1 MTKSDLYSKTRVA
14 ALITAVFFALLFTAC
29 PNAAGGGGGGSTVNI
44 TVKGDANVELPAEPV
59 AVRAGAKWAE
69 AQAIVQGKVTFKTGY
84 VLNSWHFGEDASAP
98 EITEEDSFYMHT
110 TVYVKSR
117 PDLPPL
123 PKPENPGDQ
132 TVQIT
137 LRVHPAEAGKI
148 LGENPISVKK
158 GTTWPQL
165 QNYAKAAF
173 KANYG
178 FSEEQVE
185 WKKDGSVLG
194 STHSFDSDT
203 TIFAEPEDLRIF
215 VTFTGDSRVTIA
227 EPATI
232 TVIDGTKWKD
242 IKTKAAAKVK
252 VNDSNYAITAWN
264 LDGESG
270 TVLTDDYEFKKTGG
284 TSRTIYAKTG
294 DRRITLTV
302 KYERLYG
309 PKVDAGTITVFDGD
323 TWGSVKARVAREI
336 TIPDHFILSEWH
348 WHGLASGFI
357 SDDYTFKVSKSVPGP
372 AVAFIRPDIKLTISK
387 AIYLT
392 YHAPLSDSD
401 GSAYHFLSI
410 KGVRNGTIGNNDQYN
425 NEEHTVSLSYFQ
437 MGATEIPQELYELV
451 MGENPSRFKGPSYPP
466 AEGERQEL
474 RPVENVGWY
483 QVILFCNELTRC
495 TQGLGEEE
503 CVYTYD
509 GHTYNFKDAYNT
521 KRPEMNMSKRGFRL
535 PTSAEWEWA
544 AQSKSDG
551 FRHKYSGT
559 NRKDLLKA
567 YAWYDVNSG
576 DKTHEVGKMGG
587 NHYLLYDMS
596 GNVEEWCWDWYSNS
610 TPASGQTD
618 PTGPA
623 EQVGYY
629 GRVVHGGSYADDE
642 YRCKCAYI
650 WQRTYYDGYHRGNVA
665 SASQP
670 GCGNCMKF
678 CHRQN

>member
-1 MTKSDLYSKTRVA
+1 MTKFGLNKKKRVA
-14 ALITAVFFALLFTAC
+14 ALITAAVVVLIALFGMTAC

-69 AQAIVQGKVTFKTGY
+69 AQAIVQGKVGFKTGY
-84 VLNSWHFGEDASAP
+84 VLNSWHLGEDASAP
-98 EITEEDSFYMHT
+98 ELNDMNLFTRDT

-117 PDLPPL
+117 PKLPPL
-123 PKPENPGDQ
+123 PKPENPGDPS
-132 TVQIT
+132 VKIT
-137 LRVHPAEAGKI
+137 LKVHPAEAGKI

-178 FSEEQVE
+178 FNEEHVE

-203 TIFAEPEDLRIF
+203 TIFAEPEDLRIT
-215 VTFTGDSRVTIA
+215 VTVTGDPKVTVA
-227 EPATI
+227 DPATI

-242 IKTKAAAKVK
+242 LKTKAAAKVT
-252 VNDSNYAITAWN
+252 VNDSNYAITAWK

-270 TVLTDDYEFKKTGG
+270 TVLTDDYEFKKTDGQG
-284 TSRTIYAKTG
+284 RTIYAKTG

-309 PKVDAGTITVFDGD
+309 PQVDAGTITVFDGD

-387 AIYLT
+387 KSKAIYLT

-401 GSAYHFLSI
+401 GSAYHFLRI
-410 KGVRNGTIGNNDQYN
+410 NGVQEGTIGNNDQHDN
-425 NEEHTVSLSYFQ
+425 KEHTVTLSYFQ
-437 MGATEIPQELYELV
+437 MGRTEIPQALYELV
-451 MGENPSRFKGPSYPP
+451 MGENPSRFNGPSYPP
-466 AEGERQEL
+466 AVGEKQEL
-474 RPVENVGWY
+474 RPVENVNWFK
-483 QVILFCNELTRC
+483 VILFCNELTRC
-495 TQGLGEEE
+495 TQGWGEKE

-509 GHTYNFKDAYNT
+509 GHTYNFRDARDG
-521 KRPEMNMSKRGFRL
+521 KVPKMNMSKKGFRL

-544 AQSKSDG
+544 AQGGPK
-551 FRHKYSGT
+551 RQVYSGT
-559 NRKDLLKA
+559 NSENHLKKY
-567 YAWYDVNSG
+567 YAWYKDNSG
-576 DKTHEVGKMGG
+576 SKTHQVGNTAANDYG
-587 NHYLLYDMS
+587 LSDMS

-610 TPASGQTD
+610 TPASGQID

-623 EQVGYY
+623 QQVGNY
-629 GRVVHGGSYADDE
+629 GRVVHGGSYADYED
-642 YRCKCAYI
+642 RCRCAFI
-650 WQRTYYDGYHRGNVA
+650 WHRTYYDGDYWEKRGFRIA
-665 SASQP
+665 A
-670 GCGNCMKF
+670 
-678 CHRQN
+678 RLW

>member
-1 MTKSDLYSKTRVA
+1 MTKFGLNKTRVA
-14 ALITAVFFALLFTAC
+14 ALITAAVVALIALFGMTAC

-59 AVRAGAKWAE
+59 AVRSGAKWAE
-69 AQAIVQGKVTFKTGY
+69 AQTTVQGKVGFKTGY
-84 VLNSWHFGEDASAP
+84 VLNSWHLGEDASAP

-264 LDGESG
+264 LNNEGGSTLD
-270 TVLTDDYEFKKTGG
+270 DDYEFKKTGG

-302 KYERLYG
+302 KYERLYC
-309 PKVDAGTITVFDGD
+309 PQVDAGTITVFDGD

-336 TIPDHFILSEWH
+336 TIPKNFILSEWH
-348 WHGLASGFI
+348 WHGLSSGFI

-372 AVAFIRPDIKLTISK
+372 AVAFIRPDIKLHVVHD
-387 AIYLT
+387 AYLT
-392 YHAPLSDSD
+392 YYAPVD
-401 GSAYHFLSI
+401 GYVTELKYCLRFVNEVH
-410 KGVRNGTIGNNDQYN
+410 GGTIGSNDQDDN
-425 NEEHTVSLSYFQ
+425 KEHTVTLSYFQ
-437 MGATEIPQELYELV
+437 MGETEIPQALYELV
-451 MGENPSRFKGPSYPP
+451 MGVNPSRFKGHLYPP
-466 AEGERQEL
+466 AEGETQEL
-474 RPVENVGWY
+474 RPVENVDWY
-483 QVILFCNELTRC
+483 KVILFCNELTRC
-495 TQGLGEEE
+495 TEGLGEKE

-509 GHTYNFKDAYNT
+509 GHTYNARDAYNT

-544 AQSKSDG
+544 AQGGSK
-551 FRHKYSGT
+551 RNVYSGT
-559 NRKDLLKA
+559 DSEDSLKM
-567 YAWYDVNSG
+567 YAWYIDNSG
-576 DKTHEVGKMGG
+576 DKTHEVEKEER
-587 NHYLLYDMS
+587 NYYFLCNMS
-596 GNVEEWCWDWYSNS
+596 GNVEEWCWDWYSS
-610 TPASGQTD
+610 TSPASGQTD

-629 GRVVHGGSYADDE
+629 GRVVRGGHYADDE
-642 YRCKCAYI
+642 SHCKCAYI
-650 WQRTYYDGYHRGNVA
+650 RNRTTSFAYDQEKRGFRIA
-665 SASQP
+665 A
-670 GCGNCMKF
+670 
-678 CHRQN
+678 RLW

>member
-1 MTKSDLYSKTRVA
+1 MTKFGLNKTRVA
-14 ALITAVFFALLFTAC
+14 ALITAAVVVLIALFGMTAC

-59 AVRAGAKWAE
+59 AVLAGAKWAE
-69 AQAIVQGKVTFKTGY
+69 AQTTVQGKVGFKTGY
-84 VLNSWHFGEDASAP
+84 VLNSWHLGEDESAP
-98 EITEEDSFYMHT
+98 ELTDEDAFYTDT

-123 PKPENPGDQ
+123 PKPENPGDPS
-132 TVQIT
+132 VKIT
-137 LRVHPAEAGKI
+137 FEVASEAGKI
-148 LGENPISVKK
+148 LGDNPVIVRPN
-158 GTTWPQL
+158 TTWADL
-165 QNYAKAAF
+165 KNYAKAAF

-178 FSEEQVE
+178 FSEESVQ
-185 WKKDGSVLG
+185 WKQGSAHLSDG
-194 STHSFDSDT
+194 TSFT
-203 TIFAEPEDLRIF
+203 ANATITAYPEDLRIF

-242 IKTKAAAKVK
+242 IKTKAAAKVT
-252 VNDSNYAITAWN
+252 VNNSNYAITAWKLN
-264 LDGESG
+264 NEGGSTLD
-270 TVLTDDYEFKKTGG
+270 DDYEFKKTDG
-284 TSRTIYAKTG
+284 TFRTIYAKTG

-302 KYERLYG
+302 KYERLYC
-309 PKVDAGTITVFDGD
+309 PQVDAGTITVFDGD

-336 TIPDHFILSEWH
+336 TIPKNFILSEWH
-348 WHGLASGFI
+348 WHGVGSGFI

-372 AVAFIRPDIKLTISK
+372 AVAFIRPVIKLTISRNT
-387 AIYLT
+387 YLT
-392 YHAPLSDSD
+392 YHAPVNGSVTELKYYLEPIDRVYGDKIGSDD
-401 GSAYHFLSI
+401 RDDNKERDVKL
-410 KGVRNGTIGNNDQYN
+410 RQ
-425 NEEHTVSLSYFQ
+425 FQ
-437 MGATEIPQELYELV
+437 MGGTEIPQALYELV
-451 MGENPSRFKGPSYPP
+451 MGVNPSHFKGSAYPP

-509 GHTYNFKDAYNT
+509 GHTYNARDAYNT

-596 GNVEEWCWDWYSNS
+596 GNVEEWCWDWYSKS

-629 GRVVHGGSYADDE
+629 GRVVRGGHYADDE
-642 YRCKCAYI
+642 SHCKCAYI
-650 WQRTYYDGYHRGNVA
+650 RNRTTSFAYDQEKRGFRIA
-665 SASQP
+665 A
-670 GCGNCMKF
+670 
-678 CHRQN
+678 RLW

>member
-1 MTKSDLYSKTRVA
+1 MKHRVKTILFIGL
-14 ALITAVFFALLFTAC
+14 ALIALFGMTAC

-69 AQAIVQGKVTFKTGY
+69 AQTTVQGKVGFKTGY
-84 VLNSWHFGEDASAP
+84 VLNSWHLGEDESAP
-98 EITEEDSFYMHT
+98 ELTDEDAFYTDT

-123 PKPENPGDQ
+123 PKPENPGDPS
-132 TVQIT
+132 VKIT
-137 LRVHPAEAGKI
+137 FEVAPEAGKI
-148 LGENPISVKK
+148 LGDNPVIVRPN
-158 GTTWPQL
+158 TTWADL
-165 QNYAKAAF
+165 KNYAKAAF

-178 FSEEQVE
+178 FSEESVQ
-185 WKKDGSVLG
+185 WKQGSAPLSDG
-194 STHSFDSDT
+194 TSFT
-203 TIFAEPEDLRIF
+203 ANATITAYPEDLRIF
-215 VTFTGDSRVTIA
+215 VTFTGGTYVTIA

-252 VNDSNYAITAWN
+252 VNNSNYAITAWN
-264 LDGESG
+264 LNNEGG
-270 TVLTDDYEFKKTGG
+270 TVLNDDYEFKKTDG
-284 TSRTIYAKTG
+284 TFRTIYAKTG

-309 PKVDAGTITVFDGD
+309 PQVNAGTITVFDGD

-348 WHGLASGFI
+348 WHGLSSGFI

-410 KGVRNGTIGNNDQYN
+410 NGVRNGTIGNNDQYN
-425 NEEHTVSLSYFQ
+425 NKEHTVTLSFFQ

-451 MGENPSRFKGPSYPP
+451 MGENPSCFKGPSYPP
-466 AEGERQEL
+466 AGSERQEL
-474 RPVENVGWY
+474 RPVENVDWFKI
-483 QVILFCNELTRC
+483 ILFCNELTRC

-503 CVYTYD
+503 CVYTYN
-509 GHTYNFKDAYNT
+509 GHTYNIRDARDGNVP
-521 KRPEMNMSKRGFRL
+521 KMNMSKKGFRL
-535 PTSAEWEWA
+535 PTSAEWQWV
-544 AQSKSDG
+544 AQCGSK
-551 FRHKYSGT
+551 RQVYSGANT
-559 NRKDLLKA
+559 KDYLKY
-567 YAWYDVNSG
+567 YAWYGENSG
-576 DKTHEVGKMGG
+576 GKTHQVDNKAA
-587 NHYLLYDMS
+587 NDYVLSDMS

-623 EQVGYY
+623 QQEGSY
-629 GRVVHGGSYADDE
+629 GRVVHGGHYADDE
-642 YRCKCAYI
+642 SHCKCAYI
-650 WQRTYYDGYHRGNVA
+650 RNRTTSFAYDQEKRGFRIA
-665 SASQP
+665 A
-670 GCGNCMKF
+670 
-678 CHRQN
+678 RLW

>member
-1 MTKSDLYSKTRVA
+1 MTKYDLYNKTRVA
-14 ALITAVFFALLFTAC
+14 ALIAAAVLALIALFGMTAC

-69 AQAIVQGKVTFKTGY
+69 AQTTVQGKVGFKTGY
-84 VLNSWHFGEDASAP
+84 VLNSWHLGEDESAP
-98 EITEEDSFYMHT
+98 ELTDEDAFYTDT

-123 PKPENPGDQ
+123 PKPENPGDPS
-132 TVQIT
+132 VKIT
-137 LRVHPAEAGKI
+137 FEVAPEAGKI
-148 LGENPISVKK
+148 LGDNPVIVRPN
-158 GTTWPQL
+158 TTWADL
-165 QNYAKAAF
+165 KNYAKAAF

-178 FSEEQVE
+178 FSEESVQ
-185 WKKDGSVLG
+185 WKQGSAPLSDG
-194 STHSFDSDT
+194 TSFT
-203 TIFAEPEDLRIF
+203 ANATITAYPEDLRIF
-215 VTFTGDSRVTIA
+215 VTFTGGTYVTIA

-252 VNDSNYAITAWN
+252 VNNSNYAITAWN
-264 LDGESG
+264 LNNEGG
-270 TVLTDDYEFKKTGG
+270 TVLNDDYEFKKTDGPF
-284 TSRTIYAKTG
+284 RTIYAKTG

-309 PKVDAGTITVFDGD
+309 PQVNAGTITVFDGD

-372 AVAFIRPDIKLTISK
+372 AVAFIRPDIKLTISQN
-387 AIYLT
+387 AYLT
-392 YHAPLSDSD
+392 YHAPVNGSVTELKYYLEVVNRVYGDKIGSDD
-401 GSAYHFLSI
+401 RDDNKERDVKLH
-410 KGVRNGTIGNNDQYN
+410 
-425 NEEHTVSLSYFQ
+425 HFQ
-437 MGATEIPQELYELV
+437 MGGTEIPQALYELV
-451 MGENPSRFKGPSYPP
+451 MGENPSKFKGSAYPP
-466 AEGERQEL
+466 AEGETQEL
-474 RPVENVGWY
+474 RPVEQVGWRY
-483 QVILFCNELTRC
+483 AVLFCNELTRC
-495 TQGLGEEE
+495 TEGLGEKE

-509 GHTYNFKDAYNT
+509 GHTYNFRDAYHDKN
-521 KRPEMNMSKRGFRL
+521 PEMDMNKRGFRL

-544 AQSKSDG
+544 AQSKFEG
-551 FRHKYSGT
+551 HRHVYSGT
-559 NRKDLLKA
+559 DSEDDLKA
-567 YAWYDVNSG
+567 YYAWYDVNSG
-576 DKTHEVGKMGG
+576 GKTHEVGKKGG

-629 GRVVHGGSYADDE
+629 GRVVRGGHYADDE
-642 YRCKCAYI
+642 SACKCAYI
-650 WQRTYYDGYHRGNVA
+650 RNRTTSFADDQEKRGFRIAV
-665 SASQP
+665 
-670 GCGNCMKF
+670 
-678 CHRQN
+678 RLW

>member
-14 ALITAVFFALLFTAC
+14 ALIAAAVLALIALFGITAC
-29 PNAAGGGGGGSTVNI
+29 PNAAGGGGGSSTVNI

-59 AVRAGAKWAE
+59 AVRTGAKWAE
-69 AQAIVQGKVTFKTGY
+69 AQTTVQGKVGFKMGY
-84 VLNSWHFGEDASAP
+84 VLNSWHLGEDESAP
-98 EITEEDSFYMHT
+98 ELTDEDAFYTDT

-123 PKPENPGDQ
+123 PKPENPGDP
-132 TVQIT
+132 TVKIT
-137 LRVHPAEAGKI
+137 LKVHPAEAGKI

-178 FSEEQVE
+178 FSEEHVE
-185 WKKDGSVLG
+185 WKKEGSVLG
-194 STHSFDSDT
+194 STHSFDSN
-203 TIFAEPEDLRIF
+203 TIIVAEPEDLRIF
-215 VTFTGDSRVTIA
+215 VRLTGDSRVTIA

-242 IKTKAAAKVK
+242 IKTKAADKVK
-252 VNDSNYAITAWN
+252 VNDSNYAITAWK

-270 TVLTDDYEFKKTGG
+270 TVLNDDYEFKKTDGK
-284 TSRTIYAKTG
+284 SRTIYAKTG

-309 PKVDAGTITVFDGD
+309 PQVGAGTITVFDGD
-323 TWGSVKARVAREI
+323 TWGKVKARVAREI

-348 WHGLASGFI
+348 WHGLGSGFI

-372 AVAFIRPDIKLTISK
+372 AVAFIRPVIKLTISKVSK

-392 YHAPLSDSD
+392 YHAPLSGSD
-401 GSAYHFLSI
+401 GSAYHFYSI
-410 KGVRNGTIGNNDQYN
+410 NGVLEGTIGNNDQVYN
-425 NEEHTVSLSYFQ
+425 KEHTVTLSYFQ

-451 MGENPSRFKGPSYPP
+451 MGKNPSKFKGSAYPP

-474 RPVENVGWY
+474 RPVENVTWFE
-483 QVILFCNELTRC
+483 VILFCNELTRC

-509 GHTYNFKDAYNT
+509 GHTYNFRDERDRNVPK
-521 KRPEMNMSKRGFRL
+521 MNMSKKGFRL

-544 AQSKSDG
+544 AQGGPK
-551 FRHKYSGT
+551 RQVYSGT
-559 NRKDLLKA
+559 DSENDLKKH
-567 YAWYDVNSG
+567 YAWYIDNSG
-576 DKTHEVGKMGG
+576 NKTHQVDKQAA
-587 NHYLLYDMS
+587 NDYVLSDMS
-596 GNVEEWCWDWYSNS
+596 GNVEEWCWDWYSDS

-623 EQVGYY
+623 EQVENY
-629 GRVVHGGSYADDE
+629 GRVVHGGHYADYE
-642 YRCKCAYI
+642 YSCRCARI
-650 WQRTYYDGYHRGNVA
+650 WYRTYSDGYHPEKRGFRIA
-665 SASQP
+665 A
-670 GCGNCMKF
+670 
-678 CHRQN
+678 RLW

>member
-1 MTKSDLYSKTRVA
+1 MTKFGLNKTRVA
-14 ALITAVFFALLFTAC
+14 ALITAAVVVLIALFGMTAC

-117 PDLPPL
+117 PDLPLL

-132 TVQIT
+132 TVKIT
-137 LRVHPAEAGKI
+137 FEVASEAGKI
-148 LGENPISVKK
+148 LGDNPVIVRPN
-158 GTTWPQL
+158 TTWADL
-165 QNYAKAAF
+165 KNYAKAAF

-178 FSEEQVE
+178 FSEESVQ
-185 WKKDGSVLG
+185 WKQGSAHLSDG
-194 STHSFDSDT
+194 TSFT
-203 TIFAEPEDLRIF
+203 ANATITAYPEDLRIF

-264 LDGESG
+264 LNNEGGSTLD
-270 TVLTDDYEFKKTGG
+270 DDYEFKKTGG

-302 KYERLYG
+302 KYERLYC
-309 PKVDAGTITVFDGD
+309 PQVDAGTITVFDGD

-336 TIPDHFILSEWH
+336 TIPKNFILSEWH
-348 WHGLASGFI
+348 WHGLSSGFI
-357 SDDYTFKVSKSVPGP
+357 SDDYTFKVSNGRERTV
-372 AVAFIRPDIKLTISK
+372 VAFIRPVIKLTISRNT
-387 AIYLT
+387 YLT
-392 YHAPLSDSD
+392 YHAPVNGSVTELKYYLEPIDRVYGDKIGSDD
-401 GSAYHFLSI
+401 Q
-410 KGVRNGTIGNNDQYN
+410 NDNKERDVKLRQ
-425 NEEHTVSLSYFQ
+425 FQ
-437 MGATEIPQELYELV
+437 MGGTEIPQALYELV
-451 MGENPSRFKGPSYPP
+451 MGVNPSHFKGSAYPP

-509 GHTYNFKDAYNT
+509 GHTYNARDAYNT

-596 GNVEEWCWDWYSNS
+596 GNVEEWCWDWYSKS

-629 GRVVHGGSYADDE
+629 GRVVRGGHYADDE
-642 YRCKCAYI
+642 SHCKCAYI
-650 WQRTYYDGYHRGNVA
+650 RNRTTSFAYDQEKRGFRIA
-665 SASQP
+665 A
-670 GCGNCMKF
+670 
-678 CHRQN
+678 RLW

>member
-1 MTKSDLYSKTRVA
+1 MTKYDLYNKTRVA
-14 ALITAVFFALLFTAC
+14 ALIAAAVLALIALFGITAC
-29 PNAAGGGGGGSTVNI
+29 PNAAGGGGGSSTVNI

-59 AVRAGAKWAE
+59 AVRTGAKWAE
-69 AQAIVQGKVTFKTGY
+69 AQTTVQGKVGFKMGY
-84 VLNSWHFGEDASAP
+84 VLNSWHLGEDESAP
-98 EITEEDSFYMHT
+98 ELTDEDAFYTDT

-117 PDLPPL
+117 PKLPPL
-123 PKPENPGDQ
+123 PKPENPGDPS
-132 TVQIT
+132 VKIT
-137 LRVHPAEAGKI
+137 LKVHPAEAGKI

-178 FSEEQVE
+178 FSEEHVE
-185 WKKDGSVLG
+185 WKKEGSVLG
-194 STHSFDSDT
+194 STHSFDSN
-203 TIFAEPEDLRIF
+203 TIIVAEPEDLRIF
-215 VTFTGDSRVTIA
+215 VTLTGDSRVTIA

-242 IKTKAAAKVK
+242 IKTKAADKVK

-466 AEGERQEL
+466 AVGERQEL
-474 RPVENVGWY
+474 RPVENVDWFN
-483 QVILFCNELTRC
+483 VILFCNELTRC
-495 TQGLGEEE
+495 TQGWGEKE

-509 GHTYNFKDAYNT
+509 GHTYNFRDARYG
-521 KRPEMNMSKRGFRL
+521 KVPKMDMNKKGFRL

-544 AQSKSDG
+544 AQGGPK
-551 FRHKYSGT
+551 RQVYSGT
-559 NRKDLLKA
+559 NSENHLKKY
-567 YAWYDVNSG
+567 YAWYKDNSG
-576 DKTHEVGKMGG
+576 NKTHQVDKKAA
-587 NHYLLYDMS
+587 NDNVLSDMS
-596 GNVEEWCWDWYSNS
+596 GNVEEWCWDWYSGS
-610 TPASGQTD
+610 TPAGGQTD

-623 EQVGYY
+623 EQVENY

-642 YRCKCAYI
+642 NRCRCAYI
-650 WQRTYYDGYHRGNVA
+650 WQRTYYDGYHREKRGFRIA
-665 SASQP
+665 A
-670 GCGNCMKF
+670 
-678 CHRQN
+678 RLW